1 MPQGYDEEDEMLNA
15 FGIFSGAVGLVLIVW
30 FFNLGFMVRR
40 VLKEQQETN
49 RLLRHLGNA
58 IPSPATV

>member
-1 MPQGYDEEDEMLNA
+1 MLNA

>member
-1 MPQGYDEEDEMLNA
+1 MLNA
-15 FGIFSGAVGLVLIVW
+15 FGFAAGGVGLVMVIW
-30 FFNLGFMVRR
+30 FIHVGFVVKK